1 MKFYIHQLRD
11 GKMLVLEDEI
21 IKIEDT
27 GYPLPV
33 CSLTVGD
40 KEYKGQEKIL
50 KVILGYSIDS
60 TIDFINMFI
69 NFDEMHLN
77 NFKLKVQSENIGGGC
92 PSFIQKIA
100 KSCIEENIDWTQA
113 SFKYLIPQYYLKDNY
128 ILPTSQDI
136 MDEYGD
142 LVQRVKPCKVNNPN
156 TIFKNNIVMW
166 LGLHGDV
173 EKYIRLF
180 KDCLDCLAD
189 DFYID
194 ILKYITVITAENG
207 TNAVLFLDSV
217 QGSVDLEYFYS
228 KVIGIDL
235 SESVIE
241 VTDTTE
247 GIEISCDTSE
257 KVFRGTVKH
266 YRMEDFQ

>member
-40 KEYKGQEKIL
+40 KEYKGQERIL

-60 TIDFINMFI
+60 TVDFINMFI

-100 KSCIEENIDWTQA
+100 KSCIEENIDWIQA
-113 SFKYLIPQYYLKDNY
+113 SFKYLIPKYYLKDNY
-128 ILPTSQDI
+128 ILPTSQGI

-166 LGLHGDV
+166 LGLRGDV

-228 KVIGIDL
+228 KVIGVDL

-257 KVFRGTVKH
+257 KVFKGTVKH